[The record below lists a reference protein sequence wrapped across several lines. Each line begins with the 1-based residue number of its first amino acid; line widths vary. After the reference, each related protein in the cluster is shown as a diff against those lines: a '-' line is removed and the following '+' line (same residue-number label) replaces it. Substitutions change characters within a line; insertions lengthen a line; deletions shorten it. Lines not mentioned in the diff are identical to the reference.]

1 MNLFDYL
8 IDEYTLT
15 TSELEEK
22 WNETDNY
29 HELFSHHFYSLIDCK
44 DIRL

>member
-1 MNLFDYL
+1 MNLFNYL

-22 WNETDNY
+22 WNGEHTNNKTPSTSSDN
-29 HELFSHHFYSLIDCK
+29 K
-44 DIRL
+44 

>member
-1 MNLFDYL
+1 MTLIDYL

-22 WNETDNY
+22 WNGE
-29 HELFSHHFYSLIDCK
+29 YSNNK
-44 DIRL
+44 TSEKGSNNK